1 MPAGRHRKSS
11 AAPARLRRWGALT
24 VPVLAVATVVPVAS
38 ALEPS
43 ADQTVSTSGGPA
55 AEVRPPQR
63 AVGAAASRS
72 FERAET
78 APPRLADVE
87 TVAERAVATNRD
99 ALAPRWATDD
109 LTVLTGAGEGSRFTG
124 GVDAGEKVLATGT
137 VQGAW
142 AQIARGTHLA
152 WVRRADL
159 TRQRPANAATASGAP
174 GAGAVDVP
182 SGVSGAPC
190 PDGSA
195 VESGLTANAV
205 NVYRAVCAAFPQV
218 SAWGGRSGGGDHGT
232 GHALDIMSSGAFG
245 SSIAAY
251 LRANAGRLG
260 VSYVIF
266 AQRIWT
272 VQRSGEGW
280 RAMSDRG
287 STTANHY
294 DHVHVTVY

>member
-1 MPAGRHRKSS
+1 M
-11 AAPARLRRWGALT
+11 
-24 VPVLAVATVVPVAS
+24 
-38 ALEPS
+38 
-43 ADQTVSTSGGPA
+43 
-55 AEVRPPQR
+55 
-63 AVGAAASRS
+63 
-72 FERAET
+72 
-78 APPRLADVE
+78 
-87 TVAERAVATNRD
+87 
-99 ALAPRWATDD
+99 
-109 LTVLTGAGEGSRFTG
+109 
-124 GVDAGEKVLATGT
+124 DAGEKVLATGT

-159 TRQRPANAATASGAP
+159 TRRGRYAATASASRRRGCRCP
-174 GAGAVDVP
+174 P
-182 SGVSGAPC
+182 GVSGAPC

-195 VESGLTANAV
+195 VETGLTANAV

-232 GHALDIMSSGAFG
+232 GHALDIMVSGSFG
-245 SSIAAY
+245 AAS
-251 LRANAGRLG
+251 RRTSARTPAELG

-272 VQRSGEGW
+272 VQRSSEGW